1 MRRGYQIHLSGDPD
15 DLVTVL
21 VVLGR
26 KDYGDLHLTGVV
38 VDVGAHLGTFT
49 LYALSQGARLVYA
62 YEPDPVLYQYLIKNL
77 SVNGLTG
84 KVRPFEAAVV
94 GSGPGQMAFLA
105 EGNASGHIASS
116 SDADTGAIL
125 VKTVT
130 LADIV
135 LANQIDYIDFLK
147 LDCEGSEYGII
158 FDTPQEIWN
167 RVGRVCLEYHYGNA
181 DKIKQ
186 RLSEL
191 GFILRG
197 SKERTRMVGLL
208 WFEMSRAHYAHA
220 GTSVSRACGQS

>member
-1 MRRGYQIHLSGDPD
+1 MRFFGRRRERIIGALMHFPTILSGMLSVFLFRRPLQVLKCYLQRSCPRNLVIEMRRGYQIHLSGDPD

-135 LANQIDYIDFLK
+135 LANQIEYIDFLK

-167 RVGRVCLEYHYGNA
+167 RVGTA
-181 DKIKQ
+181 
-186 RLSEL
+186 
-191 GFILRG
+191 
-197 SKERTRMVGLL
+197 
-208 WFEMSRAHYAHA
+208 
-220 GTSVSRACGQS
+220 TS